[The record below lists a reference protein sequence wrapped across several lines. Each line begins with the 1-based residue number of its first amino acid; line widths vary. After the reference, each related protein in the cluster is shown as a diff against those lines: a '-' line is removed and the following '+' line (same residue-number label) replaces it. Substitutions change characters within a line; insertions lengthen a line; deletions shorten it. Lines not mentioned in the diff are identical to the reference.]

1 MDQINLN
8 SYSKISN
15 FNVSRETCNELESYI
30 SLIQRKNKEIN
41 IISKKNTEKDDI
53 RQRHIID
60 SAQIIDIIDKNT
72 KTCLD
77 IGSGSGLPGVVL
89 AIILKK
95 KGSKIKF
102 KLYEKSMK
110 KSNFLKKMIKHFELN
125 AEVRQKNI
133 FEERELE
140 ADIVVARAFKPLQTI
155 LELIN
160 KNFSHYN
167 SLILFL
173 GRSGRDNINEC
184 LKSWKFEYEILK
196 SLTDANSVIVKINN
210 LRKA

>member
-1 MDQINLN
+1 MIESNLKK
-8 SYSKISN
+8 YSQLETL
-15 FNVSRETCNELESYI
+15 NVSRETFPALEEFR
-30 SLIQRKNKEIN
+30 SLLLSENKKIN
-41 IISKKNTEKDDI
+41 LISKSTEKDSI
-53 RQRHIID
+53 KRHIID

-89 AIILKK
+89 AIIFKK

-110 KSNFLKKMIKHFELN
+110 KSIFLKKMIKRFELN
-125 AEVRQKNI
+125 AEVMQKNI

-140 ADIVVARAFKPLQTI
+140 ADIIVARAFKPLQTI

-173 GRSGRDNINEC
+173 GKSGRDNINEC
-184 LKSWKFEYEILK
+184 LKSWKFDYEIVK
-196 SLTDANSVIVKINN
+196 SLTDVNSVIVKINN
-210 LRKA
+210 LKKT

>member
-1 MDQINLN
+1 MENVILN
-8 SYSKISN
+8 SYSKIPKL
-15 FNVSRETCNELESYI
+15 NVSRETCNDLETLI
-30 SLIQRKNKEIN
+30 SMIHEKNKEIN
-41 IISKKNTEKDDI
+41 IISKKTSEKPTI
-53 RQRHIID
+53 RDRHIID

-125 AEVRQKNI
+125 AEVTQKNI

-140 ADIVVARAFKPLQTI
+140 ADIIVARAFKPLQTI

-173 GRSGRDNINEC
+173 GKSGKDNINEC

-210 LRKA
+210 LRRT

>member
-1 MDQINLN
+1 MIESNLKK
-8 SYSKISN
+8 YSQLETL
-15 FNVSRETCNELESYI
+15 NVSRETFPALEEFR
-30 SLIQRKNKEIN
+30 SLLLSENKKIN
-41 IISKKNTEKDDI
+41 LISKSTEKDSI
-53 RQRHIID
+53 KRHIID

-110 KSNFLKKMIKHFELN
+110 KSIFLKKMIKRFELN
-125 AEVRQKNI
+125 AEVMQKNI

-140 ADIVVARAFKPLQTI
+140 ADIIVARAFKPLQTI

-173 GRSGRDNINEC
+173 GKSGRDNINEC
-184 LKSWKFEYEILK
+184 LKLWKFNYKILK
-196 SLTDANSVIVKINN
+196 SLTDVNSVIVKINN

>member
-1 MDQINLN
+1 MIESNLKK
-8 SYSKISN
+8 YSQLETL
-15 FNVSRETCNELESYI
+15 NVSRETFPSLEEFR
-30 SLIQRKNKEIN
+30 SLLLSENKKIN
-41 IISKKNTEKDDI
+41 LISKSTEKDSI
-53 RQRHIID
+53 KRHIID

-77 IGSGSGLPGVVL
+77 IGSGPGIPGVFL

-102 KLYEKSMK
+102 ELYEKSMK

-125 AEVRQKNI
+125 AEVNQKNI
-133 FEERELE
+133 FEERGLE
-140 ADIVVARAFKPLQTI
+140 ADIIVARAFKPLQKI

-173 GRSGRDNINEC
+173 GKSGRDNINQC
-184 LKSWKFEYEILK
+184 LKSWKFDYEIVK
-196 SLTDANSVIVKINN
+196 SLTDVNSVIVKINN
-210 LRKA
+210 LRKT

>member
-1 MDQINLN
+1 
-8 SYSKISN
+8 
-15 FNVSRETCNELESYI
+15 
-30 SLIQRKNKEIN
+30 
-41 IISKKNTEKDDI
+41 
-53 RQRHIID
+53 
-60 SAQIIDIIDKNT
+60 
-72 KTCLD
+72 
-77 IGSGSGLPGVVL
+77 
-89 AIILKK
+89 
-95 KGSKIKF
+95 
-102 KLYEKSMK
+102 
-110 KSNFLKKMIKHFELN
+110 MIKHFELN
-125 AEVRQKNI
+125 AEVKQKNI

-140 ADIVVARAFKPLQTI
+140 ADIIVARAFKPLQTI

>member
-1 MDQINLN
+1 MIESNLKK
-8 SYSKISN
+8 YSQLETL
-15 FNVSRETCNELESYI
+15 NVSRETFPALEEFR
-30 SLIQRKNKEIN
+30 SLLLSENKKIN
-41 IISKKNTEKDDI
+41 LISKSTEKDSI
-53 RQRHIID
+53 KRHIID

-110 KSNFLKKMIKHFELN
+110 KSNFLNKMIKHFELN
-125 AEVRQKNI
+125 AEVKQKNI

-140 ADIVVARAFKPLQTI
+140 ADIIVARAFKPLQTI

>member
-1 MDQINLN
+1 MIESNLKK
-8 SYSKISN
+8 YSQLETL
-15 FNVSRETCNELESYI
+15 NVSRETFPALEEFR
-30 SLIQRKNKEIN
+30 SLLLSENKKIN
-41 IISKKNTEKDDI
+41 LISKSTEKDSI
-53 RQRHIID
+53 KRHIID
-60 SAQIIDIIDKNT
+60 SAQIVDIIDKNT
-72 KTCLD
+72 KSCLD

-89 AIILKK
+89 AIISKK

-110 KSNFLKKMIKHFELN
+110 KCNFLKKMIKRFELN
-125 AEVRQKNI
+125 AEVMQKNI

-140 ADIVVARAFKPLQTI
+140 ADIIVARAFKPLQTI

-173 GRSGRDNINEC
+173 GKSGRDNINEC
-184 LKSWKFEYEILK
+184 LKSWKFNYEILK
-196 SLTDANSVIVKINN
+196 SLTDVNSVIVKINN

>member
-1 MDQINLN
+1 MIESNLKK
-8 SYSKISN
+8 YSQLETL
-15 FNVSRETCNELESYI
+15 NVSRETFPALEEFR
-30 SLIQRKNKEIN
+30 SLLLSENKKIN
-41 IISKKNTEKDDI
+41 LISKSTEKDSI
-53 RQRHIID
+53 KRHIID

-110 KSNFLKKMIKHFELN
+110 KSIFLKKMIKRFELN
-125 AEVRQKNI
+125 AEVMQKNI

-140 ADIVVARAFKPLQTI
+140 ADIIVARAFKPLQTI

-173 GRSGRDNINEC
+173 GKSGRDNINEC
-184 LKSWKFEYEILK
+184 LKSWKFNYEILK
-196 SLTDANSVIVKINN
+196 SLTDVNSVIVKINN

>member
-1 MDQINLN
+1 MIESNLKK
-8 SYSKISN
+8 YSQLETL
-15 FNVSRETCNELESYI
+15 NVSRETFPALEEFR
-30 SLIQRKNKEIN
+30 SLLLSMNKKIN
-41 IISKKNTEKDDI
+41 LISKSTEKDSI
-53 RQRHIID
+53 KRHIID

-77 IGSGSGLPGVVL
+77 LGSGSGLPGVVL

-102 KLYEKSMK
+102 ELYEKSIK
-110 KSNFLKKMIKHFELN
+110 KSNFLKKVINHFELN
-125 AEVRQKNI
+125 AEVKQKNI

-140 ADIVVARAFKPLQTI
+140 ADIIVARAFKPLQTI

-160 KNFSHYN
+160 KNFSHYK

-173 GRSGRDNINEC
+173 GKSGRNNINEC
-184 LKSWKFEYEILK
+184 LKSWKFDYEIVK
-196 SLTDANSVIVKINN
+196 SLTDVNSVIVKINN
-210 LRKA
+210 LRRT